1 MPEPVEWRFD
11 EPQPGWKLAEPWT
24 PTVPTI
30 DAASLAYTDD
40 ALRITLTEGTRDGDG
55 DPNGGLELELPD
67 WHREDWAYL
76 VVRART
82 SDPVFQMR
90 VGFNRRE
97 GSKMGPPFPYAFT
110 GDRTPVI
117 TDGSVQTYL
126 VRADFS
132 GGIWEGPWR
141 QLGLWFYASDLSS
154 IDILSVA
161 LVPKEAN
168 YIEASAGARSEVRG
182 RVYRSALYTHAPGRL
197 TYPVLVP
204 KAGRLDVGLGVLR
217 DDVPVTFRV
226 TARTDSGDTAVVF
239 EDTYADKDQWGQRS
253 VDLSDLAGLTIT
265 PGGCPGGGE
274 CVEWPVWA
282 SDGRT
287 IFARPD
293 QGVPR
298 RIVARD
304 LATGLEEEIYRVD
317 PPAAV
322 SQLAVSRD
330 AERLAF
336 IWADAATG
344 TSALHVV
351 ATTAGQEPRELIAR
365 PPPEGNVPWF
375 DPRRGAILRPAW
387 SPDGQYVFYTTIER
401 TNQGWGF
408 ELWRIPSAGGEPEP
422 LGVVMDGLRPYGL
435 SVHPDGQRIA
445 ITAGTPPRQE
455 SWMME
460 DLLEPLRAPI
470 G

>member
-1 MPEPVEWRFD
+1 MFTVSFRICFGWVGTCSGRF
-11 EPQPGWKLAEPWT
+11 
-24 PTVPTI
+24 I
-30 DAASLAYTDD
+30 
-40 ALRITLTEGTRDGDG
+40 I
-55 DPNGGLELELPD
+55 
-67 WHREDWAYL
+67 
-76 VVRART
+76 
-82 SDPVFQMR
+82 
-90 VGFNRRE
+90 
-97 GSKMGPPFPYAFT
+97 
-110 GDRTPVI
+110 
-117 TDGSVQTYL
+117 
-126 VRADFS
+126 
-132 GGIWEGPWR
+132 
-141 QLGLWFYASDLSS
+141 
-154 IDILSVA
+154 
-161 LVPKEAN
+161 
-168 YIEASAGARSEVRG
+168 
-182 RVYRSALYTHAPGRL
+182 
-197 TYPVLVP
+197 
-204 KAGRLDVGLGVLR
+204 
-217 DDVPVTFRV
+217 
-226 TARTDSGDTAVVF
+226 
-239 EDTYADKDQWGQRS
+239 
-253 VDLSDLAGLTIT
+253 
-265 PGGCPGGGE
+265 GCCEHDHSP
-274 CVEWPVWA
+274 C
-282 SDGRT
+282 
-287 IFARPD
+287 
-293 QGVPR
+293 
-298 RIVARD
+298 
-304 LATGLEEEIYRVD
+304 GLEEEIYRVD